1 VAGAAGETSVQK
13 NHAIFRPERDPTIIE
28 RMRRET
34 LSLKDVGHKLP
45 VSPYWPHRLRNL
57 NYYAQE
63 NWQFGSES
71 VAEQLYDSI
80 IVNPL
85 DAAPRQILADYLQ
98 DNGVDDTTTSQ
109 LRGCVGGLPAP
120 VPIIREFR
128 RWPGPGLLGRT
139 GYGTWDVWVG
149 ASNQF
154 VQACREGMFLD
165 CPITTVATVDRWP
178 PTWASTTNPIGLE
191 GGQYL
196 WGDDQEAYNSYLI
209 NKGYPMSP
217 VEWPQ
222 SLINEATACFL
233 PKTLVEPVRDVIGVY
248 KANNLHCA
256 LLALS
261 QAYVNLG
268 RYAIGLPAVEI
279 STDAFFLEPERS
291 ENYLESLE
299 RSWWEFGSAYWEKL
313 PRANDYGRHAI
324 RKLATR
330 QPLS

>member
-1 VAGAAGETSVQK
+1 VFKK
-13 NHAIFRPERDPTIIE
+13 NHYVFRPERDPAIIE

-34 LSLKDVGHKLP
+34 LTLKDVGHKLP
-45 VSPYWPHRLRNL
+45 VSPYWPHRIRNL

-63 NWQFGSES
+63 NWQFGSGS

-85 DAAPRQILADYLQ
+85 DAAPRQILADCLQ
-98 DNGVDDTTTSQ
+98 DNGVDDAVTSQ

-120 VPIIREFR
+120 VPNIREFR

-139 GYGTWDVWVG
+139 GYGTLDVWFG

-178 PTWASTTNPIGLE
+178 LSRIGPNPLGLE
-191 GGQYL
+191 EGQCL

-209 NKGYPMSP
+209 DRGPMSP

-222 SLINEATACFL
+222 SLINDATACFL
-233 PKTLVEPVRDVIGVY
+233 PKALVEPVRDVIGVY
-248 KANNLHCA
+248 KANNLRCS

-279 STDAFFLEPERS
+279 STDAFFLELERS

-299 RSWWEFGSAYWEKL
+299 RSCREFGSAYWEKL
-313 PRANDYGRHAI
+313 PRTNDYGRHAI